1 MGFQLKL
8 ANAVLK
14 SRMFFFPCRET
25 RKEKKGQRR
34 IYEGK
39 EPGRL
44 ETLSVLVFIS
54 SSAYNACSHADAFLE

>member
-8 ANAVLK
+8 ANTVLK
-14 SRMFFFPCRET
+14 WRMFFFPCRET
-25 RKEKKGQRR
+25 RKEKKGQRW

-44 ETLSVLVFIS
+44 EKLSVPAFIS
-54 SSAYNACSHADAFLE
+54 LSAYNACSYADAFLE